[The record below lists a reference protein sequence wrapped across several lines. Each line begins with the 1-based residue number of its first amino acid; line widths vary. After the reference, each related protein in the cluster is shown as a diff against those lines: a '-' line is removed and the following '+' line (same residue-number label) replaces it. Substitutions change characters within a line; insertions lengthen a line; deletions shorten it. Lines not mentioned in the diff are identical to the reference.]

1 MPLDQTV
8 VDAVG
13 NTNFKFKGEVGTD
26 QIVQLREESMAHWA
40 AGNKIREGYLL
51 RGLRDFAEE
60 NISEAMAQQQ
70 VRTGNSVAETNANVG
85 LTTTLVAALGQVL
98 AKLGQTTPP
107 YTAWPYPPPAPEG
120 K

>member
-1 MPLDQTV
+1 MPLDESVIQ
-8 VDAVG
+8 AVS
-13 NTNFKFKGEVGTD
+13 NTNFKVKGEIGTD
-26 QIVQLREESMAHWA
+26 QIIQLREESMAHWA

-70 VRTGNSVAETNANVG
+70 VRTGNSVAETNSAVG
-85 LTTTLVAALGQVL
+85 LSAALVASLAQIV
-98 AKLGQTTPP
+98 AKLGQSTPP
-107 YTAWPYPPPAPEG
+107 ETGA